1 MMSRRQRYNRARH
14 GWTGFQDRMMPG
26 HATSGG
32 ARWDNWVHMGDI
44 DARTLLGVEKAVI
57 MRGHKELRSH
67 LWPTWALVMR
77 ALTS

>member
-1 MMSRRQRYNRARH
+1 
-14 GWTGFQDRMMPG
+14 
-26 HATSGG
+26 
-32 ARWDNWVHMGDI
+32 MGDI

-67 LWPTWALVMR
+67 LWLTWALVMR